1 MCHPGISKDAT
12 LWTGMMIRNFQSRHH
27 RMKRSQ
33 NIDSNRLKHG
43 NHHLYYISGRWFQTF
58 HIPDFG
64 NVKRERLCLVESGVR
79 RAVLCTIAAAIA
91 FLLRLDNSSIRAQEK
106 EFAIDIFFDIQKQSS
121 ALEISEWEGKLI
133 PTNGSD
139 MKYAYLL
146 QLKIARN
153 VARGSLRG
161 LGFPSS
167 SSFFWRTNAL
177 RPERLIVNVLLGI
190 MIAFKSW
197 WGTSISKFW
206 MMYGWQSVPVHWDNV
221 Y

>member
-43 NHHLYYISGRWFQTF
+43 NHHLCYISGRWFQTF

-106 EFAIDIFFDIQKQSS
+106 EFAIDMFFDIQKQSS

-146 QLKIARN
+146 QFEDCTKCCSRQLTWAG
-153 VARGSLRG
+153 V
-161 LGFPSS
+161 
-167 SSFFWRTNAL
+167 SFIFIFFLTYKCASTRAL
-177 RPERLIVNVLLGI
+177 DCKCSFG
-190 MIAFKSW
+190 
-197 WGTSISKFW
+197 
-206 MMYGWQSVPVHWDNV
+206 DNDCV
-221 Y
+221 